1 MATNNAHVEDLK
13 RKFQQFYSYIS
24 VEPDILEEVI
34 TKMIH
39 HYPNTLNEE
48 DLLYRVA
55 DEIISQDMADE
66 IVL

>member
-13 RKFQQFYSYIS
+13 RKFQQLYSYIS
-24 VEPDILEEVI
+24 VEPNILEEVI
-34 TKMIH
+34 TRMIH
-39 HYPNTLNEE
+39 HCPDTIKEE
-48 DLLYRVA
+48 DLLYMVS